1 MRMNVN
7 KEISF
12 NFLQEVNMDIIDKN
26 FVYTFTLTQTIIL
39 GFLNI
44 VTFKKIDTLNT
55 RFRETVTTFN
65 TLRHARKKV

>member
-1 MRMNVN
+1 
-7 KEISF
+7 
-12 NFLQEVNMDIIDKN
+12 MDIIDKN
-26 FVYTFTLTQTIIL
+26 FVYTFTLIQTIML